1 MKIGQMESEI
11 SWKRKNRFRGGG
23 EREKEREIRVNIEI
37 TRIKGRRVTGLP
49 FKSKLFMAVGFDV
62 DGERV

>member
-1 MKIGQMESEI
+1 MKFLGKGRIVFVEE
-11 SWKRKNRFRGGG
+11 
-23 EREKEREIRVNIEI
+23 EKEREIRVNIEI

>member
-1 MKIGQMESEI
+1 MKFLEKGRIVFVEEENG
-11 SWKRKNRFRGGG
+11 K
-23 EREKEREIRVNIEI
+23 KEREIRVNIEI

>member
-1 MKIGQMESEI
+1 MKTGQMESEI
-11 SWKRKNRFRGGG
+11 SFRKGRIVFV
-23 EREKEREIRVNIEI
+23 EEEKEREIRVNIEI